1 MIKRILQKIKTKKN
15 GEIGEI
21 LVRPGERKKK
31 TRLRAFAR
39 TRAKNRFHCF
49 GHLSITWYILHHSVV
64 HSKDF
69 PET

>member
-21 LVRPGERKKK
+21 LLRPGEKK

-39 TRAKNRFHCF
+39 TRAKNQGNLIKQVLMLRFLI
-49 GHLSITWYILHHSVV
+49 GIS
-64 HSKDF
+64 
-69 PET
+69 

>member
-21 LVRPGERKKK
+21 LLRRGEKKK

-39 TRAKNRFHCF
+39 TRAKNN
-49 GHLSITWYILHHSVV
+49 GTLLS
-64 HSKDF
+64 
-69 PET
+69 